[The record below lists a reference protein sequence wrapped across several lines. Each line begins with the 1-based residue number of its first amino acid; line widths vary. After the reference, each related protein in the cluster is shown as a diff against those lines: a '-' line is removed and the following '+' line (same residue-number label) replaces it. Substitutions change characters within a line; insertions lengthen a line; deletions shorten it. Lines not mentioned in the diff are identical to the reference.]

1 MSLKDNFLLNKIE
14 KIGMTIFEL
23 IVISIIFLE
32 EFVKRTLIG
41 IYYMWQKFDY
51 WNFNRKLP
59 K

>member
-1 MSLKDNFLLNKIE
+1 MTGFKI
-14 KIGMTIFEL
+14 
-23 IVISIIFLE
+23 IVIPLIFLE

-41 IYYMWQKFDY
+41 IYKLWQQFDY

>member
-1 MSLKDNFLLNKIE
+1 MRKLTLEEWGILSVLY
-14 KIGMTIFEL
+14 
-23 IVISIIFLE
+23 LE

-41 IYYMWQKFDY
+41 IFKLYMKFEN

>member
-1 MSLKDNFLLNKIE
+1 MKTLEDYFFIA
-14 KIGMTIFEL
+14 L
-23 IVISIIFLE
+23 IYFE

-41 IYYMWQKFDY
+41 IYKLYMKFDN

>member
-1 MSLKDNFLLNKIE
+1 MKKLTLEEWGILSVLY
-14 KIGMTIFEL
+14 
-23 IVISIIFLE
+23 LE

-41 IYYMWQKFDY
+41 IYKLYMKFEN

>member
-1 MSLKDNFLLNKIE
+1 MKKLTLEEWGILSVLYF
-14 KIGMTIFEL
+14 
-23 IVISIIFLE
+23 E

-41 IYYMWQKFDY
+41 IFKLYMKFEN

>member
-1 MSLKDNFLLNKIE
+1 MKKLTLEEWGILSVLY
-14 KIGMTIFEL
+14 
-23 IVISIIFLE
+23 LE

-41 IYYMWQKFDY
+41 IFKLYMKFEN

>member
-1 MSLKDNFLLNKIE
+1 MKKLTLEEWGILSLLY
-14 KIGMTIFEL
+14 
-23 IVISIIFLE
+23 LE

-41 IYYMWQKFDY
+41 IHKLYMKFDY

>member
-1 MSLKDNFLLNKIE
+1 MKNLTLEEWGILSLLY
-14 KIGMTIFEL
+14 
-23 IVISIIFLE
+23 LE

-41 IYYMWQKFDY
+41 VYKLYMKFDH